1 MTDFTMTRDF
11 FITGGTGSLGQAFIR
26 KAVSKGM
33 SVTCFS
39 RCELKQKQLEYDL
52 KKEFPMSNVRF
63 VIGDIRDFNA
73 LDCAMFNHSSV
84 FHFAA
89 LKHVDVCEKN
99 PSEALKTNV
108 LGTENVVRASERNS
122 IRYLAFSSTDKAVD
136 PINFYGHTKAIGEK
150 LVLNSNIDKT
160 IILKWGNV
168 IASRGSVIPTFVK
181 TLLDANPHVHLTTI
195 DMTRFWIKIDEVA
208 SFVWE
213 SFESN
218 RLGIC
223 FPNIK
228 AASLLKIVEATASIL
243 GVKSYEIKTIGNR
256 GMEKIHERLVSSH
269 DTERES
275 FDSSHPSYQYRDEEL
290 IELLKPI
297 VLKEVSK

>member
-1 MTDFTMTRDF
+1 MTTHF
-11 FITGGTGSLGQAFIR
+11 FVTGGTGTLGQAFIR
-26 KAVSKGM
+26 KAISNGY

-52 KKEFPMSNVRF
+52 KKEFPTSQVRF
-63 VIGDIRDFNA
+63 IIGDIRDFNA
-73 LDCAMFNHSSV
+73 LDCAMFNHAYV

-108 LGTENVVRASERNS
+108 LGTENVVRASELNS

-150 LVLNSNIDKT
+150 LVLNSQIDKKT
-160 IILKWGNV
+160 ILKWGNV

-181 TLLDANPHVHLTTI
+181 TLLDPNPHVHLTTL

-208 SFVWE
+208 NFVWE

-223 FPNIK
+223 FPKIK

-243 GVKSYEIKTIGNR
+243 SVKSYEIKTIGNR
-256 GMEKIHERLVSSH
+256 GMEKIHERLVSAH

-275 FDSSHPSYQYRDEEL
+275 FDSSHPSYQFTDDELVEY
-290 IELLKPI
+290 IKPL
-297 VLKEVSK
+297 VLAEVSK